1 MRQLIIAS
9 FILTQAL
16 LADQVTLKNGDR
28 LSGNIIKYDGKN
40 LILKSDLAGEVTI
53 PWANVTEVTST
64 QPLNV
69 TLKDGQRIVGTV
81 TTEGSKFQI
90 ATKETGKVTAA
101 RDSVEAIR
109 SEPEQKA
116 YDTEIDRYKNPRL
129 IDLWTGTFDL
139 GYAEAHGNVDTET
152 FTLGANAVR
161 ATPRDKITV
170 SYTQIYSSSNA
181 SGADIAT
188 ANAKR
193 GGIQYN
199 LNVGPKMFLF
209 GLVDLEND
217 QFQSLDLRFAPA
229 GGAGYHAIKT
239 ANTTLDLS
247 LGASMNKEF
256 FSATATTPVGSPSL
270 NQTYAEILV
279 GEAFTHK
286 FTKTVS
292 MNENLQFFPNVSSSG
307 NYRMNFDISAAA
319 AIKKWMSFQISASD
333 RYLSDP
339 LAGRKITIFCSP
351 PGFDL
356 RSRNEGTLR
365 SFADGN
371 GLIALDVGDILAAR
385 GCGDL
390 LGFPLGAGFDGTLR
404 RPFLPARRL
413 GTHAQLLAIHRVH
426 LKQTERHFT
435 AQAENLLLTRFDDRP
450 SDRRA
455 LRDHHGISDL

>member
-1 MRQLIIAS
+1 MRRLIITALL
-9 FILTQAL
+9 LTRVM
-16 LADQVTLKNGDR
+16 LADQVTLKNGDH

-40 LILKSDLAGEVTI
+40 VVLKSGLAGDVTI
-53 PWANVTEVTST
+53 PSANVSAVAST

-81 TTEGSKFQI
+81 TTDGTKFQV
-90 ATKETGKVTAA
+90 ATKETGNVTAA
-101 RDSVEAIR
+101 RDSVQYIR

-129 IDLWTGTFDL
+129 IDLWTGTFNL
-139 GYAEAHGNVDTET
+139 GFTQTAGNTETET

-161 ATPRDKITV
+161 ATTRDKITV
-170 SYTQIYSSSNA
+170 AYTQIYSTSNA
-181 SGADIAT
+181 SGPNLTT

-199 LNVGPKMFLF
+199 LNVAPKMFIF

-247 LGASMNKEF
+247 LGASMDKEF
-256 FSATATTPVGSPSL
+256 FSASPTTPAGSPLL
-270 NQTYAEILV
+270 NKTYAEILF
-279 GEAFTHK
+279 GEELNHK
-286 FTKTVS
+286 FSKTIS
-292 MNENLQFFPNVSSSG
+292 MHENLVMYPNVSSVG

-339 LAGRKITIFCSP
+339 LPGRKT
-351 PGFDL
+351 
-356 RSRNEGTLR
+356 N
-365 SFADGN
+365 
-371 GLIALDVGDILAAR
+371 DILFTT
-385 GCGDL
+385 GL
-390 LGFPLGAGFDGTLR
+390 
-404 RPFLPARRL
+404 
-413 GTHAQLLAIHRVH
+413 
-426 LKQTERHFT
+426 HFVF
-435 AQAENLLLTRFDDRP
+435 AK
-450 SDRRA
+450 
-455 LRDHHGISDL
+455 